1 MGTKT
6 LMTVEDFAAMDTAET
21 EDYGLIEGE
30 LIPRSSGNPLHAD
43 IRGLL
48 EQLLRNY
55 FATHLTGRAFSELEC
70 RLSEGTVRRPDLS
83 IFLAERLQ
91 SIDRRQIPI
100 PFPPNI
106 AVEVLSPS
114 ESAVDV
120 HRKVLDYLAAGAQEV
135 WLFDHDNA
143 EIFVQTTTGIRLLR
157 GEEALETPL
166 LPGFSATVAQLLAGF

>member
-21 EDYGLIEGE
+21 EDYELIEGE
-30 LIPRSSGNPLHAD
+30 LIPTSSGTPLHAR
-43 IRGLL
+43 IRQNIERRLANFFDL
-48 EQLLRNY
+48 NS
-55 FATHLTGRAFSELEC
+55 TGIVLAELDC
-70 RLSEGTVRRPDLS
+70 RLSPTTVRRPDVS
-83 IFLAERLQ
+83 VFLAERRAFDPI
-91 SIDRRQIPI
+91 SIPI

-106 AVEVLSPS
+106 AVKVLSLS